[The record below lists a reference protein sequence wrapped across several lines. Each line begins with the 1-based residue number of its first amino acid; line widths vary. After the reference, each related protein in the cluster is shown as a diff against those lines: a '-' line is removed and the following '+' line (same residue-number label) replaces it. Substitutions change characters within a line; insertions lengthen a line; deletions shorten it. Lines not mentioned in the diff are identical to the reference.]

1 MSSLSRSPRYSEAFK
16 RRERLNEQAL
26 CVACGE
32 KYRYSL
38 NKLCA
43 ACMYRQKESGDPLAA
58 TVPMRD
64 LAEELALAGRLINRN
79 LDHQA
84 VIQFKELFT
93 EWVRDSLANPK
104 VTPGGKHVTKFNP
117 DGSDAM
123 RVLQLCLGVYFRF
136 HIYKD
141 YRYRNSTSALY
152 YQMANRAIFYF
163 KRGLAQRE
171 RASITEKI
179 RRDVALFL
187 QKNLGALLAAFLE
200 ASQKQQSFIEQQKQ
214 LLEATPLEV

>member
-1 MSSLSRSPRYSEAFK
+1 
-16 RRERLNEQAL
+16 
-26 CVACGE
+26 
-32 KYRYSL
+32 
-38 NKLCA
+38 
-43 ACMYRQKESGDPLAA
+43 MYRQKENGDPLAA

-123 RVLQLCLGVYFRF
+123 RVLQLCLGVYLRF

-171 RASITEKI
+171 RAGITEKI

-200 ASQKQQSFIEQQKQ
+200 ASLKQQSFIERQKQ